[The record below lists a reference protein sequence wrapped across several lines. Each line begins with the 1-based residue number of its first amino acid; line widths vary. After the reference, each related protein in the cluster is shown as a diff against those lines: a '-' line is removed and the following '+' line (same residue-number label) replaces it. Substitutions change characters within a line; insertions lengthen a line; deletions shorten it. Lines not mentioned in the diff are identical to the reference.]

1 MNEVSEDV
9 VTAVGT
15 LIASTRTLERL
26 VASLPADERC
36 GGPGPRLR
44 AELAELAETAL
55 RIMDDLDESLDGT
68 RPRCSRVDL
77 VGSLRAAN
85 GLVVELR
92 DRTIDS
98 VVSAVP
104 VPDYPTA

>member
-1 MNEVSEDV
+1 MNETSEDV
-9 VTAVGT
+9 VSAVDA

-26 VASLPADERC
+26 VTSLPADEQC

-44 AELAELAETAL
+44 AELVELAETAL
-55 RIMDDLDESLDGT
+55 RIMDELEESLDGA
-68 RPRCSRVDL
+68 RPQCSLADL
-77 VGSLRAAN
+77 VGSLRAADR
-85 GLVVELR
+85 LVVQLR